1 MIMIIVKST
10 LMIILNTVASKKDTN
25 ILSLFQQIESTRKHD
40 MTILMLRK
48 LATAQIDVADEN

>member
-10 LMIILNTVASKKDTN
+10 LTIILNTVASKKDTN

>member
-1 MIMIIVKST
+1 
-10 LMIILNTVASKKDTN
+10 MIILNTVASKKDTN

>member
-1 MIMIIVKST
+1 MIIVKST